1 MDTPEL
7 LSVLFEMKKFAQEQG
22 APLRYLINT
31 CRTIEHDLGNS
42 LVDENLITICHENWA
57 ASEDHGF
64 TNWNNDHPIRML
76 FVDRYEK
83 SVDMVR
89 AAIEKYSPEMMPDIP
104 NAEEYMNTKSPDITF
119 TENMTLFVGETNFQI
134 YHTPGHCQGQLCV
147 YIPKERVAIVGDFMA
162 ADYMVRMGNTSI
174 ENYLEALDFFET
186 LDVDWI
192 IPTRGA
198 AMKKEQIQQQRIAIF
213 KWLSV
218 VAEAIERGF
227 TFQQCMDSISFSEKS
242 LLMDIAP
249 KRHENIQ
256 SGIAVACYDYVSGR
270 RLEKNLELTNQKFR
284 YDFMYNQIQKKERER
299 FEVTD
304 D

>member
-147 YIPKERVAIVGDFMA
+147 YIPKERVAIVGDFM
-162 ADYMVRMGNTSI
+162 T
-174 ENYLEALDFFET
+174 
-186 LDVDWI
+186 
-192 IPTRGA
+192 
-198 AMKKEQIQQQRIAIF
+198 
-213 KWLSV
+213 
-218 VAEAIERGF
+218 
-227 TFQQCMDSISFSEKS
+227 
-242 LLMDIAP
+242 
-249 KRHENIQ
+249 
-256 SGIAVACYDYVSGR
+256 
-270 RLEKNLELTNQKFR
+270 TNQKVCGSSPFWRTRFKSRFR
-284 YDFMYNQIQKKERER
+284 EKAALFLTFLGVWKFLCFGKLNINSNRLKNSSHI
-299 FEVTD
+299 
-304 D
+304 